1 APRGVL
7 SEEIW
12 RELSA
17 RKDELREWLE
27 GLYERQVARRE
38 VARPALQAQ
47 ARSEHLPLSYAQ
59 QRLWF
64 IDQLEGGA
72 STEYN
77 MPEALRLLGPLDP
90 AALERAL
97 NTIVARH
104 ESLRTRF
111 GQQEG
116 QPVQLIA
123 PALSIPLPLEDLSA
137 LEPAAQQQAV
147 AASLRQEW

>member
-1 APRGVL
+1 MTCTELVAYVYDLGARISLKNDRVRVSAPRGVL

-27 GLYERQVARRE
+27 GLYEHE
-38 VARPALQAQ
+38 VTRPPLQAQ
-47 ARSEHLPLSYAQ
+47 ARSERLPLSYAQ

-77 MPEALRLLGPLDP
+77 MPEALRLVGSLDTG
-90 AALERAL
+90 ALER
-97 NTIVARH
+97 
-104 ESLRTRF
+104 
-111 GQQEG
+111 
-116 QPVQLIA
+116 
-123 PALSIPLPLEDLSA
+123 
-137 LEPAAQQQAV
+137 
-147 AASLRQEW
+147 